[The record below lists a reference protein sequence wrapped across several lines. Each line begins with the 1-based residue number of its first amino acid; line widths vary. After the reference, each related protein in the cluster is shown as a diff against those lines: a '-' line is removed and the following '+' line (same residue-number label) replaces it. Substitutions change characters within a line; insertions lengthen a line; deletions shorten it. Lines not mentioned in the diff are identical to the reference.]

1 MEFESGVSLGSLETA
16 RFCRSICPRWSLT
29 FLLVK
34 CYGYLLALSLKVA
47 MFSMNSLHQTL
58 HFMKAALEA
67 LSINSIQNIRCEG

>member
-34 CYGYLLALSLKVA
+34 CYGYLLAQPEGSHVQYELA
-47 MFSMNSLHQTL
+47 TPDFALH
-58 HFMKAALEA
+58 E
-67 LSINSIQNIRCEG
+67 SCS